1 MRRTKV
7 SLWETITLCQTQ
19 AGWVGLLL
27 SPRGLQAL
35 AYPRPSVEEALANL
49 QEHWPEASFEES
61 AAKELKEQ
69 LRRYYAGEPVTF
81 SAKLDLE
88 GYTPFERRV
97 WAATSRIPYGQTRPY
112 SWVAKEVG
120 SPRAYRAVGAA
131 LAKNPIPIIIPC
143 HRVLRKDGTL
153 GGYGGGLDMKRRL
166 LEMEMEAQVNE

>member
-1 MRRTKV
+1 MRCTKV
-7 SLWETITLCQTQ
+7 SLWETITLCRTQ
-19 AGWVGLLL
+19 AGWVGLLF
-27 SPRGLQAL
+27 STRGLRAL
-35 AYPRPSVEEALANL
+35 AYPRPSEEEALANL
-49 QEHWPEASFEES
+49 QERWPDASFEES
-61 AAKELKEQ
+61 AAEGLKEQ
-69 LRRYYAGEPVTF
+69 LQRYYTGEPVTF
-81 SAKLDLE
+81 AAKLDLE

-153 GGYGGGLDMKRRL
+153 GGYGGGLDMKRGL
-166 LEMEMEAQVNE
+166 LEMEGQGAYS

>member
-1 MRRTKV
+1 MKR
-7 SLWETITLCQTQ
+7 TITLCQTQ
-19 AGWVGLLL
+19 AGWAGLLL

-49 QEHWPEASFEES
+49 RERWPEASFEES
-61 AAKELKEQ
+61 AAEELKEQ

-81 SAKLDLE
+81 TVKLDLE
-88 GYTPFERRV
+88 GYTPFEQRV
-97 WAATSRIPYGQTRPY
+97 WAVTSRIPYGETRPY

-143 HRVLRKDGTL
+143 HRVLRKDGSL
-153 GGYGGGLDMKRRL
+153 GGYGGGLDMKKRL
-166 LEMEMEAQVNE
+166 LEMEARGT

>member
-1 MRRTKV
+1 MKQ
-7 SLWETITLCQTQ
+7 TITLCQTQ

-27 SPRGLQAL
+27 SPRGLRAL
-35 AYPRPSVEEALANL
+35 AYPRPSVEETLANL
-49 QEHWPEASFEES
+49 QERWPQVPFEES
-61 AAKELKEQ
+61 PAEGLKEQ

-81 SAKLDLE
+81 AAKLDLE
-88 GYTPFERRV
+88 GYTPFERQV
-97 WAATSRIPYGQTRPY
+97 WAVTSRIPYGQTRPY

-166 LEMEMEAQVNE
+166 LEMEARTP

>member
-1 MRRTKV
+1 MKRTKV

-27 SPRGLQAL
+27 SPRGLQTL
-35 AYPRPSVEEALANL
+35 EYPRPSVEEALANL
-49 QEHWPEASFEES
+49 RERWPEAPFEES
-61 AAKELKEQ
+61 AVEELKEQ

-81 SAKLDLE
+81 AAKLDLE
-88 GYTPFERRV
+88 SYTPFDRKV

-131 LAKNPIPIIIPC
+131 LAKNPIPIVIPC
-143 HRVLRKDGTL
+143 HRVLRKDGSL
-153 GGYGGGLDMKRRL
+153 GGYGGGLDMKQRL
-166 LEMEMEAQVNE
+166 LEMEAQGK

>member
-1 MRRTKV
+1 MKRTKV

-27 SPRGLQAL
+27 SPRGVRAL
-35 AYPRPSVEEALANL
+35 AYPCLSAGEALADL
-49 QEHWPEASFEES
+49 QERCPQASFEES
-61 AAKELKEQ
+61 AAEGLKDQ
-69 LRRYYAGEPVTF
+69 LRRYYVGEPVTF
-81 SAKLDLE
+81 SAELDLE

-97 WAATSRIPYGQTRPY
+97 WSVTSHIPYGQTRPY
-112 SWVAKEVG
+112 SWVAKEAG

-131 LAKNPIPIIIPC
+131 LAKNPIPIVIPC

-166 LEMEMEAQVNE
+166 LEMEARTM

>member
-1 MRRTKV
+1 MKRTKV

-27 SPRGLQAL
+27 SPRGVRAL
-35 AYPRPSVEEALANL
+35 AHPRPSAEEALANL
-49 QEHWPEASFEES
+49 QERWPEASFEEQ
-61 AAKELKEQ
+61 AAGELKEQ

-81 SAKLDLE
+81 WAKLDLE

-97 WAATSRIPYGQTRPY
+97 WAVTSRIPYGQTRTY
-112 SWVAKEVG
+112 SWVAKEAG
-120 SPRAYRAVGAA
+120 SPRAYRAVGEA
-131 LAKNPIPIIIPC
+131 LAKNPLPIIIPC

-166 LEMEMEAQVNE
+166 LEMEAKGA